1 MKLSPR
7 VVLFSATLLLGALVS
22 GCGMSL
28 KNVPS
33 SIKQLVPVGSRFV
46 LNQPIEIPQDRRST
60 YIFRGKVVSYK
71 DVDIYYPHCQIMM
84 HKISGQARR
93 IAPDSFELTKVNEW
107 EDYTSIQ
114 PTRVASLDVADS
126 RITGGIGVG
135 VGVGGGGGISVG
147 VGVGSGGPSL
157 IKYATILS
165 LRSAKQP
172 EVKEMVCLHWGDR
185 GQIDFLT
192 LEELKSA
199 LGNIFSIEIK
209 PAK

>member
-1 MKLSPR
+1 MNLSPR
-7 VVLFSATLLLGALVS
+7 IFLVSATLLLGVLTS

-28 KNVPS
+28 KNTPS

-46 LNQPIEIPQDRRST
+46 LNQPIVIEQDRRSS
-60 YIFRGKVVSYK
+60 YIFRGKVVPYNNV
-71 DVDIYYPHCQIMM
+71 DVYYPHCQIFM
-84 HKISGQARR
+84 HKVSTKARQ
-93 IAPDSFELTKVNEW
+93 IAPDNFELTKVNEW
-107 EDYTSIQ
+107 EDYTSSRTI
-114 PTRVASLDVADS
+114 RVASLDVANLS
-126 RITGGIGVG
+126 ASGGFS
-135 VGVGGGGGISVG
+135 GGLSVG

-165 LRSAKQP
+165 LRSEKQP

-199 LGNIFSIEIK
+199 LGNIFTIQIK
-209 PAK
+209 RAQ